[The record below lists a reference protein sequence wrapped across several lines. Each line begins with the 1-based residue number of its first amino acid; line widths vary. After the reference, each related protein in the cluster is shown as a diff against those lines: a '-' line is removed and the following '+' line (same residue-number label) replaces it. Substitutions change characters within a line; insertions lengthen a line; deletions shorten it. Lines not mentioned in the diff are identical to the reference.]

1 MSWFEALILGL
12 IQGLTEFLP
21 VSSSGHLELGKAVLN
36 VEAMDDITFT
46 VVVHGATVLSTLVV
60 FFKEV
65 RILLKGSFQFRWNNE
80 TQYLAKIIVSMIPVL
95 IVGLLLEEYIE
106 GFFSGRILFVGL
118 MLLITSL
125 LLGLA
130 HFFHNKVSNNVSN
143 KEIGYGSAFM
153 MGIAQVLAVLPG
165 ISRSGAT
172 IATGLLL
179 GRKKSDIAQFSFLM
193 VLIPIIGANMIKLHD
208 LDMGMITNNAGT
220 TPLLIGFLAAFIS
233 GWIACSWMINLV
245 KKGKLI
251 WFAVYCLII
260 GLLAISFSIFS

>member
-12 IQGLTEFLP
+12 VQGLTEFLP
-21 VSSSGHLELGKAVLN
+21 VSSSGHLELGKAVLD
-36 VEAMDDITFT
+36 VEAMNDITFT

-65 RILLKGSFQFRWNNE
+65 RILLKGSFQFKWNDE
-80 TQYLAKIIVSMIPVL
+80 VKYLSKIIVSMIPVL
-95 IVGLLLEEYIE
+95 IVGLFLKDFIE
-106 GFFSGRILFVGL
+106 GFYNGRILFVGL
-118 MLLITSL
+118 MLLVTSIL
-125 LLGLA
+125 LALA
-130 HFFHNKVSNNVSN
+130 HFLHNKVSN

-153 MGIAQVLAVLPG
+153 MGLAQVFAVLPG

-179 GRKKSDIAQFSFLM
+179 GRKKKDIAQFSFLM
-193 VLIPIIGANMIKLHD
+193 VLIPIIGANMIKLRD
-208 LDMGMITNNAGT
+208 LDMGMMTNNVGT

-233 GWIACSWMINLV
+233 GWFACSWMVNLV

-251 WFAVYCLII
+251 WFAIYCLII
-260 GLLAISFSIFS
+260 GLLAISFSLFS